1 MYKNPNSK
9 QFWRLCGPLLLY
21 WGIEF
26 VIRFFAEIIVIIP
39 HIGEIVAENK
49 ITGTLTQDEIMEL
62 AMQNA
67 EKVYTILQ
75 QYQVEIL
82 TAAAICTIPLTLTLF
97 LMDRKREKS
106 FQIPQNKKADTWRYV
121 QIVVLGAAL
130 CTGMNCL
137 SIMTNLAFASS
148 AYQEVSEI
156 FYSAS
161 LPVQYICL
169 GVIIPVTEELMFRGI
184 LFRRFR
190 EQNSPM
196 KAALL
201 AALLFSISH
210 GNMVQFIYTF
220 VLGVFLG
227 YTYEKFGSFKAP
239 VVLHIVVNMI
249 SLILTDTGALTWLS
263 DEPLRMGI
271 VTVICAFAGSAMFVL
286 IQKINEKPDGG
297 GPSEESN
304 ISPDMFR

>member
-1 MYKNPNSK
+1 
-9 QFWRLCGPLLLY
+9 
-21 WGIEF
+21 
-26 VIRFFAEIIVIIP
+26 
-39 HIGEIVAENK
+39 
-49 ITGTLTQDEIMEL
+49 
-62 AMQNA
+62 
-67 EKVYTILQ
+67 
-75 QYQVEIL
+75 
-82 TAAAICTIPLTLTLF
+82 
-97 LMDRKREKS
+97 
-106 FQIPQNKKADTWRYV
+106 
-121 QIVVLGAAL
+121 
-130 CTGMNCL
+130 
-137 SIMTNLAFASS
+137 
-148 AYQEVSEI
+148 
-156 FYSAS
+156 
-161 LPVQYICL
+161 
-169 GVIIPVTEELMFRGI
+169 
-184 LFRRFR
+184 
-190 EQNSPM
+190 M